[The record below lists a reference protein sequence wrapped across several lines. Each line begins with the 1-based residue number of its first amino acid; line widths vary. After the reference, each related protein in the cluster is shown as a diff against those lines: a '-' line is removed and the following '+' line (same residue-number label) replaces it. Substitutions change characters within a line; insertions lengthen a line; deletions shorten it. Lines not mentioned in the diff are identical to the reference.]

1 MELIDFFNEKKF
13 AGCENIYISPHIP
26 AKLLSNAVGAYSVR
40 VDPKEVVV
48 LIDDTAFG
56 SGKDGIL
63 ICENRLIIREMFSSA
78 RAYEYDAIESISC
91 EGRRLYINGREAY
104 KLNMP
109 GKDELAVFFELM
121 NQWVSRRV
129 ATMQNREP
137 SASSPAGS
145 NTNASMGAFLY
156 DVGRKVISDKVFVR
170 PHIPAKKLQSAVN
183 AYGKGV
189 SPDDV
194 IILVDDTGFGSAK
207 DGILITDKSI
217 YIKIFTESL
226 RAFEWQVVESIS
238 IEKRTIYIN
247 GAASGKLMVAA
258 DKDIGQLFEKIDDF
272 LTDNYSSASRQ
283 AVGQSSAFQR
293 ETSLELNFDMEEVLP
308 QSDQTKNKTENGQE
322 LVATNSHIKTA
333 DAELATQSNN
343 KLAGYVSTLIA
354 DNKSKIIPLL
364 EQKTGDI
371 SLAALQDD
379 TNVLRLSGYLYE
391 RLPSVV
397 KLAVSEAALNKFM
410 LDNREKLLAKL
421 LFEEQSKQE
430 NSVVPAQDIGSSAV
444 QDETQ
449 AMVSVVEAE
458 VIASH
463 PDEGFVASASTAAQ
477 VSPKDSKAKDKLL
490 GYVATAI
497 EQNKSK
503 IIPILKEKTGEA
515 SLAALRDDAN
525 VEKLAGFIY
534 AFLPAVVRLALK
546 EEIFTQFMLDNRN
559 KLLDKLV
566 QNDLLP
572 VSSVAQQSIEIPVQ
586 TPDDFESQ
594 LMDLLGSDEPVED
607 SGKSV
612 IAILERV
619 VQSLRQEGVDDP
631 DSKLLFDLA
640 VNHLAAL
647 LLKARNIQSS
657 SREKVEEQI
666 GFMLSFMYGFSYHK
680 IPESIRGQENIFE
693 AYMSM
698 LFVTLEKY
706 KDFGGA
712 DLIEQDSES
721 LTIFAYGM
729 AKVLGKEQLN
739 QMVRKIIDEHKNTAV
754 PGDFSL
760 DDIMSLLREANAA
773 AERWVV
779 QLNEEIVAEEREVQ
793 RKWGDLLS

>member
-1 MELIDFFNEKKF
+1 MELIDFFKEKKF
-13 AGCENIYISPHIP
+13 AGCERIYIRPHIP
-26 AKLLSNAVGAYSVR
+26 AKQLSNAVGAYSVR
-40 VDPKEVVV
+40 VEPKEVVV

-63 ICENRLIIREMFSSA
+63 VCENRLVIREVFSSA
-78 RAYEYDAIESISC
+78 RAYEYDAIDSISC
-91 EGRRLYINGREAY
+91 EGRRLFINEREAY
-104 KLNMP
+104 KLVQP
-109 GKDELAVFFELM
+109 DKHDLAEFFELM
-121 NQWVSRRV
+121 NQWLSRRG
-129 ATMQNREP
+129 
-137 SASSPAGS
+137 ASGAQSRKPRAAAPLSGKANAG
-145 NTNASMGAFLY
+145 MGEFLY
-156 DVGRKVISDKVFVR
+156 DVGRKVISDKVYVR
-170 PHIPAKKLQSAVN
+170 PHIPAKKLQSAIN
-183 AYGKGV
+183 AYGNGL
-189 SPDDV
+189 SPEDV
-194 IILVDDTGFGSAK
+194 IILVDDTAFGSAK

-226 RAFEWQVVESIS
+226 RAYEWEVVESID

-247 GAASGKLMVAA
+247 SAASGKLMVAA
-258 DKDIGQLFEKIDDF
+258 DKDIGELFDKIDEF
-272 LTDNYSSASRQ
+272 LPGFNSSASQQ
-283 AVGQSSAFQR
+283 ALDQSSAFQR
-293 ETSLELNFDMEEVLP
+293 ETSLELNFDMQEVIP
-308 QSDQTKNKTENGQE
+308 QDNQPEHDQS
-322 LVATNSHIKTA
+322 LVTTNSDVKV
-333 DAELATQSNN
+333 AETEEANQSNN
-343 KLAGYVSTLIA
+343 KLAGYVATLIA

-364 EQKTGDI
+364 KQKTGDT

-379 TNVLRLSGYLYE
+379 ANIQRLSGYLYE

-397 KLAVSEAALNKFM
+397 KLAVSEAALNQFM
-410 LDNREKLLAKL
+410 LANREKLLAKL
-421 LFEEQSKQE
+421 LIEQQSTQE
-430 NSVVPAQDIGSSAV
+430 NSVVSVLAIGSTAV
-444 QDETQ
+444 QDEAQ

-463 PDEGFVASASTAAQ
+463 PDEGFVASASTAAP
-477 VSPKDSKAKDKLL
+477 VIPKDSKAKDKLL
-490 GYVATAI
+490 VYVATAI

-503 IIPILKEKTGEA
+503 VIPLLKEKTGEA

-566 QNDLLP
+566 QNDVLP
-572 VSSVAQQSIEIPVQ
+572 VSSLVQQSIEITAQ
-586 TPDDFESQ
+586 TSDDFESQ
-594 LMDLLGSDEPVED
+594 LMDLLGSDEPAED
-607 SGKSV
+607 SGNSV

-619 VQSLRQEGVDDP
+619 IQSLKQEGVDDP

-640 VNHLAAL
+640 VNHLSAL

-680 IPESIRGQENIFE
+680 IPESIRKQENIFE
-693 AYMSM
+693 AYMAM

-706 KDFGGA
+706 KEFGGA
-712 DLIEQDSES
+712 DLIEEDSES

-729 AKVLGKEQLN
+729 AKVLSKDQLN
-739 QMVRKIIDEHKNTAV
+739 QMVRKIIDEHKNKAV
-754 PGDFSL
+754 PGDFAL
-760 DDIMSLLREANAA
+760 DDIMSLLREANAS

-779 QLNEEIVAEEREVQ
+779 QLTEEIVAEEREVQ